1 MVADRKSQIAIEYA
15 YRFQGQHPQGHVLWV
30 YAANEARFVQAYR
43 DAAHKLRLPGR
54 DDPQVDICRLVC
66 EWLNETE
73 DEPWLMILDNAD
85 RAANF
90 LPKEDDRIEAT
101 SAASTYIAGYLPKK
115 FNRAQFLLIT
125 TRSRDIGEHLSH
137 GEPCVDIGPFSA
149 EEAGDL
155 LRMKVR
161 LFDLSYAPEVDKLVE
176 VLGRIPLAITQ
187 AAAFINRN
195 KINVQEYVEQLAT
208 DKQNLMQ
215 YLSKDLQDPRREPGF
230 PNSVF
235 RTWKL
240 SFDQIQT
247 ESPLASEILSLMAM
261 LDGRSI
267 PEDFVRRDDE
277 RLVDFQT
284 AIGTLDAYSMV
295 SKEVGGKTCAIHP
308 LIQLSIQYI
317 LEQSGQAAIYKG
329 LALQLIAE
337 RFPIGEHE
345 NKVVCESLLP
355 HAQAVLQ
362 HDIKSIAIADVR
374 AGLLYR
380 VGWFEWRQGR
390 YESACQTLQ
399 AAYQTRQ
406 RIFGDEAEKTLESL
420 NLLASALAGQ
430 GKYEAAEE
438 MYRRALT
445 GHEKVLGMEH
455 PDTLTSVDNLAS
467 VLRDQGRYEA
477 AEEMYRRALTGSEK
491 VLGVEHPDTLISVG
505 NLASVLQGQGRYEVA
520 EEMYQRAL
528 IGHEKVLGAEHPD
541 TLTSVNNLTLVLQG
555 QGKYEAA
562 EEMYRRVLTG
572 REKVL
577 GMEHP
582 DTLTIVDNLASVL
595 QGQGRYEVAEEMYR
609 QALIGREKVLGMEHP
624 STLTSVNNLAL
635 VLRDQGRYEAAEEM
649 YRRALTGYEKVLG
662 VEHPHTLTSV
672 YNLACLLHSQRQFQ
686 QASLLYQRALSGYQ
700 QTLGPAHPTTLAC
713 GSNYSS
719 MLQEMENE
727 DKR

>member
-15 YRFQGQHPQGHVLWV
+15 YRFQDQHPQGHVLWV
-30 YAANEARFVQAYR
+30 YAANETRFVQAYR
-43 DAAHKLRLPGR
+43 DTAYKLRLPGR
-54 DDPQVDICRLVC
+54 DDPQVNVCRLVC

-73 DEPWLMILDNAD
+73 DESWLMILDNAD

-90 LPKEDDRIEAT
+90 LPNEDDRIEAT
-101 SAASTYIAGYLPKK
+101 SAASTYIAGYLPTK
-115 FNRAQFLLIT
+115 FNGAQFLLIT
-125 TRSRDIGEHLSH
+125 TRSRDIGEYLSR
-137 GEPCVDIGPFSA
+137 GEPCVDIGPLSA
-149 EEAGDL
+149 GEAGDL

-161 LFDLSYAPEVDKLVE
+161 LFDLSYAPEADKLVE

-195 KINVQEYVEQLAT
+195 KISVQEYVGQLAM

-240 SFDQIQT
+240 SFDQVQT
-247 ESPLASEILSLMAM
+247 QSPRAAEILSLMAM

-267 PEDFVRRDDE
+267 PEDLVRRDDE
-277 RLVDFQT
+277 RPVDFQT
-284 AIGTLDAYSMV
+284 VMGTLDAYSMI

-308 LIQLSIQYI
+308 LIQLSIRYI
-317 LEQSGQAAIYKG
+317 LEQSGQTAIYKG

-390 YESACQTLQ
+390 YESAYQTLQ

-406 RIFGDEAEKTLESL
+406 RIFGGEAKKTLNSL
-420 NLLASALAGQ
+420 NLLALVLSDQ
-430 GKYEAAEE
+430 GK
-438 MYRRALT
+438 
-445 GHEKVLGMEH
+445 
-455 PDTLTSVDNLAS
+455 
-467 VLRDQGRYEA
+467 
-477 AEEMYRRALTGSEK
+477 
-491 VLGVEHPDTLISVG
+491 
-505 NLASVLQGQGRYEVA
+505 
-520 EEMYQRAL
+520 
-528 IGHEKVLGAEHPD
+528 
-541 TLTSVNNLTLVLQG
+541 
-555 QGKYEAA
+555 
-562 EEMYRRVLTG
+562 
-572 REKVL
+572 
-577 GMEHP
+577 
-582 DTLTIVDNLASVL
+582 
-595 QGQGRYEVAEEMYR
+595 
-609 QALIGREKVLGMEHP
+609 
-624 STLTSVNNLAL
+624 
-635 VLRDQGRYEAAEEM
+635 YEAAEEM

-662 VEHPHTLTSV
+662 VEHPDTLTSV
-672 YNLACLLHSQRQFQ
+672 GNLAVVLRDQGKFEAAEEMFRRALTGREKVLGVEHPDTLTSVDGLASMLQDQGKYKAAEEMHRRALTEHEKVLGVEHPHTLASVSGLASVLLDQGKYEAAEEMYRRALTGHEKVLGVEHPDTLTSVSNLASVLLGQGKYEEAEEMHRRALTGREKVLGVEHPKTLNSVYGLAYSLHTQRQFQ
-686 QASLLYQRALSGYQ
+686 QASVLYQRALSGYQ

-713 GSNYSS
+713 GSHYSS
-719 MLQEMENE
+719 MLQDMENE
-727 DKR
+727 DRR